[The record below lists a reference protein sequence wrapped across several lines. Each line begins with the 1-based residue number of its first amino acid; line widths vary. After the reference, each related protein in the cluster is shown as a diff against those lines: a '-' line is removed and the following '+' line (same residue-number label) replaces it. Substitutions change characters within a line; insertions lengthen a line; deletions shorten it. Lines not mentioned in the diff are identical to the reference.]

1 MAGAKGYSSYRGR
14 GPRWK
19 ILVAVLLVLV
29 ILAAAVVLLFQ
40 RYVVYDETGTPHLE
54 LPWQK
59 EQAEQPEEEPL
70 EDVELIIQETE
81 PEVEQ
86 ESYVVCD
93 MSVPLDPEVWS
104 LTMRQFRE
112 KVGKTCD
119 AVVVTLKDSDSNV
132 WFDSGV
138 ALSGTV
144 QAIEDVH
151 DVPIGAAVS
160 SDMSWHAAARIACFR
175 DPKVARHYV
184 TDRGLQN
191 KNGYIF
197 HDGNN
202 SQWLNP
208 AKPFARQ
215 YLCAMAAEAAELGFD
230 EILLSDVSYPTE
242 GKLEQIAYGE
252 GEKSQHILTFLQEM
266 RETLMPYGVKLSVE
280 LPENVILE
288 GQDEAAGLVLKDVVS
303 QVDAI
308 YAATTPDR
316 VEELSAIVK
325 DVGDNMLFVPKLEAY
340 NAEIACCM
348 IG

>member
-14 GPRWK
+14 VPRWK
-19 ILVAVLLVLV
+19 ILAAVLLVLV
-29 ILAAAVVLLFQ
+29 ILAAVVVLLLQ
-40 RYVVYDETGTPHLE
+40 RHIVYDETGTPHLE
-54 LPWQK
+54 LPWQTEQTESPK
-59 EQAEQPEEEPL
+59 EEPPIENVELVIQSPEEE
-70 EDVELIIQETE
+70 
-81 PEVEQ
+81 VEQ
-86 ESYVVCD
+86 YVVCD

-104 LTMRQFRE
+104 LTIRQIRE
-112 KVGKTCD
+112 TTGKTCD

-132 WFDSGV
+132 WYDSAA

-151 DVPIGAAVS
+151 NVPIGAAVS
-160 SDMSWHAAARIACFR
+160 PDVPWHAIARIACFR
-175 DPKVARHYV
+175 DPKVARHFV

-215 YLCAMAAEAAELGFD
+215 YLCAMAVEAAKLGFD
-230 EILLSDVSYPTE
+230 EILLADVCYPTE

-266 RETLMPYGVKLSVE
+266 REALAAYGVKLSIE

-288 GQDEAAGLVLKDVVS
+288 GKDETAGLVLKDVVS

-308 YAATTPDR
+308 YANTTVNR
-316 VEELSAIVK
+316 VEELTAIVNE
-325 DVGDNMLFVPKLEAY
+325 VGDSMLFVPKLEAY
-340 NAEIACCM
+340 STEVASCM